1 MNSKEVVCYSGMK
14 GDNSVMGNFT
24 PKKEK
29 LRDLLADIDSG
40 KIKLPSFQRDYK
52 WTAPKVKKLLDSIQC
67 DHPAGTL
74 LFLAVDYN
82 NLIIPDMPFSY
93 TDASKQNSNVEF
105 LVLDGQQ
112 RLTSCYCAFYNLG
125 NKTYF
130 LDYIKL
136 MELDKENKKMK

>member
-1 MNSKEVVCYSGMK
+1 
-14 GDNSVMGNFT
+14 MGNFT
-24 PKKEK
+24 PTK
-29 LRDLLADIDSG
+29 LKLKDLLADIDNG

-74 LFLAVDYN
+74 LFLAVDYT
-82 NLIIPDMPFSY
+82 NLLIPEMSFNF
-93 TDASKQNSNVEF
+93 TDTAKQNSNVEY

-130 LDYIKL
+130 LDYKKL
-136 MELDKENKKMK
+136 MELHKLLQ